1 LIQIVTIHRRHVLA
15 GLLSGL
21 AGASPALAGAS
32 QAHIPTVLFVCQFG
46 SVKSSAAREI
56 FKRRA
61 AARGIAVNVFS
72 RGITPEAHASPALK
86 ARLHVEPSPSNQR
99 AASAAGPSARQPSA
113 RLPGRAGSRCCM
125 RRSIRWRNQRR
136 SACARSVRSS
146 CGQEMVKVA
155 SALGS
160 GIASRCC
167 GSAKPA
173 NAANSLRRP
182 SRTCAASS
190 PR

>member
-86 ARLHVEPSPSNQR
+86 ARLATEGIDLDAQPLTRLAPGDLQAANIVVIFDPLPRDLARPDARDWTQTPSFNENYDQAR
-99 AASAAGPSARQPSA
+99 AYLDPR
-113 RLPGRAGSRCCM
+113 
-125 RRSIRWRNQRR
+125 ID
-136 SACARSVRSS
+136 
-146 CGQEMVKVA
+146 
-155 SALGS
+155 ALLDE
-160 GIASRCC
+160 I
-167 GSAKPA
+167 
-173 NAANSLRRP
+173 NAAAHR
-182 SRTCAASS
+182 
-190 PR
+190 